1 MYAMTSVPRS
11 LSEATQLQPHGR
23 LTTRSL
29 RDDEIRAV
37 ADATY
42 RGDNPLRFESV
53 RQAALLFERVG
64 YTITRDPQVSAL
76 ALPPQPIAVGG
87 LAVDPIRRSVHLDGR
102 EIELNTREF
111 DLLTLLARHPGQV
124 FTRAQ
129 LLDLIWPRDFDGADR
144 TVDVLVA
151 RLRHKL
157 GESRHSQRLVLTV
170 QGVGYKLAVPRVSN
184 VASGIS

>member
-1 MYAMTSVPRS
+1 MYAMTTVLRS
-11 LSEATQLQPHGR
+11 TTDATAFQPHGR

-29 RDDEIRAV
+29 RDDEIRAI

-42 RGDNPLRFESV
+42 RSDNPLRFESV
-53 RQAALLFERVG
+53 RQAALLFKRVG

-87 LAVDPIRRSVHLDGR
+87 LAVDPMRRSVHLDGR
-102 EIELNTREF
+102 EIELKTREF
-111 DLLTLLARHPGQV
+111 DLLSVLARHPGQV

-129 LLDLIWPRDFDGADR
+129 LLDLIWPRGFDGGDR
-144 TVDVLVA
+144 TVDVHVA

-157 GESRHSQRLVLTV
+157 GQSRQSQRIVFTV
-170 QGVGYKLAVPRVSN
+170 QGVGYKLAVPRISD
-184 VASGIS
+184 VA

>member
-1 MYAMTSVPRS
+1 MTTVPRS
-11 LSEATQLQPHGR
+11 SSDLTQLQPHGR

-29 RDDEIRAV
+29 RDDEIRAI

-42 RGDNPLRFESV
+42 RSDNPLRFESV
-53 RQAALLFERVG
+53 RQAALLFERAG

-76 ALPPQPIAVGG
+76 ALAPQPIAIGG

-102 EIELNTREF
+102 EIELKSRQF
-111 DLLTLLARHPGQV
+111 DLLALLARHPGQV

-129 LLDLIWPRDFDGADR
+129 LLDLIWPRDFDGDDR
-144 TVDVLVA
+144 TVDVLVS

-157 GESRHSQRLVLTV
+157 GQSQHSQQQLLTV
-170 QGVGYKLAVPRVSN
+170 QGVGYKLVAPRIN
-184 VASGIS
+184 CAA

>member
-1 MYAMTSVPRS
+1 MTSVPRS
-11 LSEATQLQPHGR
+11 LSEATQLQPRGR

-42 RGDNPLRFESV
+42 RSDNPLRFESV
-53 RQAALLFERVG
+53 RQAALLFERAG
-64 YTITRDPQVSAL
+64 YTITREPGVSAL
-76 ALPPQPIAVGG
+76 ALAPQPIAVGG
-87 LAVDPIRRSVHLDGR
+87 LAVDPMRRSVHLDGR
-102 EIELNTREF
+102 EIELKAREF
-111 DLLTLLARHPGQV
+111 DLLSLLARHPGQV

-151 RLRHKL
+151 RLRQKL
-157 GESRHSQRLVLTV
+157 GQSRHSQRLVLTV
-170 QGVGYKLAVPRVSN
+170 PGVGYKLAVPRVSN
-184 VASGIS
+184 VA

>member
-1 MYAMTSVPRS
+1 MYAMTTMPRIPTDTS
-11 LSEATQLQPHGR
+11 QLQPHGR

-42 RGDNPLRFESV
+42 RSDPLRFESV
-53 RQAALLFERVG
+53 RQAALLFERAG

-76 ALPPQPIAVGG
+76 ALAPQPIAVGG

-102 EIELNTREF
+102 EIELKAREF
-111 DLLTLLARHPGQV
+111 DLLSLLARHPGQV

-157 GESRHSQRLVLTV
+157 GQSRHSQRLVLTV
-170 QGVGYKLAVPRVSN
+170 RGVGYKLAVPRISN

>member
-1 MYAMTSVPRS
+1 MTTVPRS
-11 LSEATQLQPHGR
+11 SRDLTLLQPHGR

-29 RDDEIRAV
+29 RDDEIRAI

-53 RQAALLFERVG
+53 RQAALLFERAG

-76 ALPPQPIAVGG
+76 AVPPQPITVGA
-87 LAVDPIRRSVHLDGR
+87 LAIDPIRRSVHLAGR
-102 EIELNTREF
+102 EIELKSRQF
-111 DLLTLLARHPGQV
+111 DLLALLARHPAQV

-144 TVDVLVA
+144 TVDVLVS

-157 GESRHSQRLVLTV
+157 GQSQHSQQQLLTV
-170 QGVGYKLAVPRVSN
+170 QGVGYKLVAPRGSR
-184 VASGIS
+184 AA